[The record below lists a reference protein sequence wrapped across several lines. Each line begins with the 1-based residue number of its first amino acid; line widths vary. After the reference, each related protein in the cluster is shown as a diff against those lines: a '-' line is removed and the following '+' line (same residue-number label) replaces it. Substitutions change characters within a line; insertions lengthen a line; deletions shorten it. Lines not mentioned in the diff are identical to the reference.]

1 MSPMSLPRRIFNR
14 ALRPLM
20 VRSYSFLTY
29 RTYDM
34 TFGQVLRDFRPD
46 VIHAHD
52 GVTFPT
58 AARVA
63 EEVGAKLILDNH
75 ELEAHRSPP
84 LSALKRRQ
92 VESMERR
99 VLPKADRTMTV
110 TELAADYLASTY
122 KIKRPVVVFNAP
134 PARPG
139 PAGKRWDVAD
149 REDVRSDLRLHPRD
163 FLFVYTGN
171 ITLNRGLELAI
182 IALSRLQ
189 GFSDPNGRFRRY
201 RLAVVGKPQSEQDE
215 VIRDLAAT
223 YGVPLHILE
232 PVAPHRVASYI
243 STANASIIPIM
254 PVTLSYEYAMP
265 NKLFEAMLS
274 GNPIIA
280 SDLLEMGP
288 FIHDNRLGLTYSADD
303 PDDCAEK
310 MMDLIA
316 RFPEFERSPERQRE
330 LEQAYAWEAQ
340 EQKLLEIYRDL
351 FPDGKDGPRTTRDRN
366 APTA

>member
-1 MSPMSLPRRIFNR
+1 MNLLSLPKRVFNR
-14 ALRPLM
+14 ALRPML
-20 VRSYSFLTY
+20 VRGYSFLTY

-34 TFGQVLRDFRPD
+34 TFGGVLRDFKPD

-63 EEVGAKLILDNH
+63 EEVGAKLVLDNH

-92 VESMERR
+92 VEAIERR
-99 VLPKADRTMTV
+99 ILPKADRTMTV
-110 TELAADYLASTY
+110 TELAADYLASHY
-122 KIKRPVVVFNAP
+122 RIRRPVVVFNAP

-139 PAGKRWDVAD
+139 PIGGRWDVLD

-189 GFSDPNGRFRRY
+189 GFADPNGRFRKRY
-201 RLAVVGKPQSEQDE
+201 HLAVVGKPQSGQEN
-215 VIRDLAAT
+215 VIRDMAKA
-223 YGVPLHILE
+223 YGVPLHVLD
-232 PVAPHRVASYI
+232 PVAPYRVASYI

-265 NKLFEAMLS
+265 NKLFEAMFS

-288 FIHDNRLGLTYSADD
+288 FIHDNRLGLTYSAES
-303 PDDCAEK
+303 PDDCVEK
-310 MMDLIA
+310 MIELIT
-316 RFPEFERSPERQRE
+316 RFPEFERSRQRQSE
-330 LEQAYAWEAQ
+330 LETTYAWEAQ
-340 EQKLLEIYRDL
+340 EKKLLDMYQEL
-351 FPDGKDGPRTTRDRN
+351 FSGND
-366 APTA
+366 

>member
-1 MSPMSLPRRIFNR
+1 MNLRSLPRLIFSR
-14 ALRPLM
+14 ALRPWL
-20 VRSYSFLTY
+20 VRGYSFLTY

-34 TFGQVLRDFRPD
+34 SFGGVLRDFRPD

-63 EEVGAKLILDNH
+63 DEVGAKLILDNH

-92 VESMERR
+92 VEAIERR
-99 VLPKADRTMTV
+99 ILPKADRTMTV
-110 TELAADYLASTY
+110 TELAADYLADHY
-122 KIKRPVVVFNAP
+122 GIRRPVVVYNAP

-139 PAGKRWDVAD
+139 AIGKRWDVLD

-189 GFSDPNGRFRRY
+189 GFNDPNGRFRTY
-201 RLAVVGKPQSEQDE
+201 GLAVVGKPQSNQDR
-215 VIRDLAAT
+215 VIRKMAEA
-223 YGVPLHILE
+223 YAVPLHILE

-288 FIHDNRLGLTYSADD
+288 FIHDNGLGLTYSADS

-310 MMDLIA
+310 MIELIT
-316 RFPEFERSPERQRE
+316 RFPEFERSPQRQSE
-330 LEQAYAWEAQ
+330 LEAAYAWEAQ
-340 EQKLLEIYRDL
+340 EKKLLEMYREL
-351 FPDGKDGPRTTRDRN
+351 FSDDD
-366 APTA
+366 

>member
-1 MSPMSLPRRIFNR
+1 MNLKSLPRRIFNR
-14 ALRPLM
+14 ALRPML
-20 VRSYSFLTY
+20 VRGYSFLTY

-34 TFGQVLRDFRPD
+34 TFGDALRDFKPD

-92 VESMERR
+92 VEAIERR
-99 VLPKADRTMTV
+99 ILPKADRTMTV
-110 TELAADYLASTY
+110 TELAADYLASHY
-122 KIKRPVVVFNAP
+122 RIRRPVVVFNAP

-139 PAGKRWDVAD
+139 PIGERWDVLD

-189 GFSDPNGRFRRY
+189 GFADPNGRFRERY
-201 RLAVVGKPQSEQDE
+201 HLAVVGKPQSGQEN
-215 VIRDLAAT
+215 VIRDMAKA
-223 YGVPLHILE
+223 YGVPLHVLD

-243 STANASIIPIM
+243 STASASIIPIM

-265 NKLFEAMLS
+265 NKLFEAMFS

-288 FIHDNRLGLTYSADD
+288 FIHDNKLGLTYSADS
-303 PDDCAEK
+303 PDDCTEK
-310 MMDLIA
+310 MIELIT
-316 RFPEFERSPERQRE
+316 RFPEFERSRQRQSE
-330 LEQAYAWEAQ
+330 LEHAYAWEAQ
-340 EQKLLEIYRDL
+340 EKKLLEMYKEL
-351 FPDGKDGPRTTRDRN
+351 FPGN
-366 APTA
+366 V